1 MDILSARLAELVVQL
16 HGLRDQLR
24 AAVFQTVREAVSRS
38 AGDAVDRLWNPNRRR
53 FARSDYEDEEH
64 WRRSDDDDDERPWP
78 SQRPPQT
85 ASAKRSET
93 LGRVIRAGLGWWLLR
108 RHSFLAV
115 IAIGSAGLAIA
126 IILGPE
132 RVTPSKILELVIP
145 ALEILTSQ

>member
-1 MDILSARLAELVVQL
+1 MDILSARLAELVVHL

-38 AGDAVDRLWNPNRRR
+38 AGDAVDRLWNPNRQRYS
-53 FARSDYEDEEH
+53 RSEYDEEER
-64 WRRSDDDDDERPWP
+64 WRRDDDDDEERPWP
-78 SQRPPQT
+78 RPAPQT

-108 RHSFLAV
+108 RHSFLA
-115 IAIGSAGLAIA
+115 IFAIGSAGLAIA

-132 RVTPSKILELVIP
+132 RVTPAKILELVIP